1 MALQNHVHSPKMWAI
16 CEVVMIFL
24 SLTIYGCVLN
34 QSSGHLLLVDALQFI
49 ISTRQNNREKLVF
62 QPIPDNLVQKEDV
75 FDFELKKLIV

>member
-1 MALQNHVHSPKMWAI
+1 VN
-16 CEVVMIFL
+16 
-24 SLTIYGCVLN
+24 
-34 QSSGHLLLVDALQFI
+34 ALQFI